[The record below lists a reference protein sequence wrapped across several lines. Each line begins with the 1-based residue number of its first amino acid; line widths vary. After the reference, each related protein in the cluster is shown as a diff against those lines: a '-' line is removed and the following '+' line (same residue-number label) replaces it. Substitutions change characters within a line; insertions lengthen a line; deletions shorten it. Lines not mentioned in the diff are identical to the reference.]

1 MTDVLNEIVNDPEMI
16 IMTDEEDDAEGT
28 VEDFLNGMVDE
39 REPVDPED
47 VFEKKHQ
54 VKESTGPTV
63 EPIKKKDK
71 PVKLTKSG
79 RPRKPMSE
87 EAKARLEAG
96 RKKALAARKE
106 KAAIKRKEKEE
117 QLKLRQ
123 LEIQAEQVKREK
135 KKKELKRVINGEES
149 DEEEPQPQPAPA
161 PQPAPQPQ
169 SSQSVSVNAK
179 IDDDVIQKAIQEAL
193 EKNEMMRQKRKA
205 EKKAKQ
211 KEDVEKAKAQEKI
224 KQAIYP
230 PDRTYMGDQG
240 FWSQNVFFT
249 Q

>member
-16 IMTDEEDDAEGT
+16 IMTDEEDEDDVLNEMVAERG
-28 VEDFLNGMVDE
+28 
-39 REPVDPED
+39 PVDPED

-71 PVKLTKSG
+71 KEKPVKLTKSG
-79 RPRKPMSE
+79 RPRKQMSP
-87 EAKARLEAG
+87 EALARLEAG

-106 KAAIKRKEKEE
+106 KAEAKRKEKED

-135 KKKELKRVINGEES
+135 KKKQLKKVINGESS
-149 DEEEPQPQPAPA
+149 DEEEPKPKPLPSVPA
-161 PQPAPQPQ
+161 PQPAPA
-169 SSQSVSVNAK
+169 QSVSVNAK
-179 IDDDVIQKAIQEAL
+179 IDEDVIQRAIQEAL
-193 EKNEMMRQKRKA
+193 EKQEMMRQKRKA

-211 KEDVEKAKAQEKI
+211 KEEVEKAKAAEKI

-230 PDRTYMGDQG
+230 PDRKYLGDDG
-240 FWSQNVFFT
+240 FWSKSVFFT

>member
-16 IMTDEEDDAEGT
+16 IMTDEED
-28 VEDFLNGMVDE
+28 EDDVLNEMVAE

-71 PVKLTKSG
+71 KEKPVKLTKSG
-79 RPRKPMSE
+79 RPRKQMSP
-87 EAKARLEAG
+87 EALARLEAG

-106 KAAIKRKEKEE
+106 KAEAKRKEKED

-135 KKKELKRVINGEES
+135 KKKQLKKVINGESS
-149 DEEEPQPQPAPA
+149 DEEEPKPKPTPA

-169 SSQSVSVNAK
+169 TVSVNAK
-179 IDDDVIQKAIQEAL
+179 IDDDVIQRAIQEAL

-211 KEDVEKAKAQEKI
+211 NEEIEKAKAAEKI

-230 PDRTYMGDQG
+230 PDRKYFGDEG
-240 FWSQNVFFT
+240 FWSKSVFFT

>member
-16 IMTDEEDDAEGT
+16 IMTDEEDEA
-28 VEDFLNGMVDE
+28 EDFLNQMVDE

-54 VKESTGPTV
+54 VKEPTGPTV

-106 KAAIKRKEKEE
+106 KAAMKKKEKEE

-135 KKKELKRVINGEES
+135 KKKELKKVINGESS
-149 DEEEPQPQPAPA
+149 DEEEPQPAPQPAPA
-161 PQPAPQPQ
+161 PQP
-169 SSQSVSVNAK
+169 QSVSVNAK

-211 KEDVEKAKAQEKI
+211 NEEIEKAKAAEKI

-230 PDRTYMGDQG
+230 ADRRYMGDQG

>member
-16 IMTDEEDDAEGT
+16 IMTDEED
-28 VEDFLNGMVDE
+28 EDDVLNEMVAE

-63 EPIKKKDK
+63 EPIKGTSKKDKKEK

-79 RPRKPMSE
+79 RPRKQMSP
-87 EAKARLEAG
+87 EALARLEAG

-106 KAAIKRKEKEE
+106 KADIKRKEKEE

-135 KKKELKRVINGEES
+135 KKKELKKVINGESS
-149 DEEEPQPQPAPA
+149 DEEEPKPKPTPAPA
-161 PQPAPQPQ
+161 PQPQP
-169 SSQSVSVNAK
+169 QSVSVNAK

-193 EKNEMMRQKRKA
+193 EKNEMLRQKRKA

-211 KEDVEKAKAQEKI
+211 NEEIEKAKAAEKI

-230 PDRTYMGDQG
+230 ADRRYMGDQG

>member
-149 DEEEPQPQPAPA
+149 DEEEPQPTPA

-169 SSQSVSVNAK
+169 PQSVSVNAK

>member
-16 IMTDEEDDAEGT
+16 IMTDEEDDD
-28 VEDFLNGMVDE
+28 VLNEMVAE

-79 RPRKPMSE
+79 KVRKQMSP
-87 EAKARLEAG
+87 EALARLEAG

-106 KAAIKRKEKEE
+106 KAEIKRKEKEE

-135 KKKELKRVINGEES
+135 KKKELKKVINGEDS
-149 DEEEPQPQPAPA
+149 DDAEPKPKPSPTPA
-161 PQPAPQPQ
+161 PQPLPTVPP
-169 SSQSVSVNAK
+169 QSVSVNAK
-179 IDDDVIQKAIQEAL
+179 IDEDVIQKAIQEAL

-205 EKKAKQ
+205 EKKAKIS
-211 KEDVEKAKAQEKI
+211 EEIEKAKAAEKI

-230 PDRTYMGDQG
+230 PDRKYFGDEG
-240 FWSQNVFFT
+240 FWSKSVFFT

>member
-16 IMTDEEDDAEGT
+16 IMTDEED
-28 VEDFLNGMVDE
+28 EDDVLNEMVAE

-54 VKESTGPTV
+54 VKDIEKNKGPTV
-63 EPIKKKDK
+63 QPITKKDK

-79 RPRKPMSE
+79 KVRKQMSP
-87 EAKARLEAG
+87 EALARLEAG

-106 KAAIKRKEKEE
+106 KAEAKRKEKEE

-135 KKKELKRVINGEES
+135 KKKELKKVINGESS
-149 DEEEPQPQPAPA
+149 DEEEPKPPPAPRPA
-161 PQPAPQPQ
+161 PQP
-169 SSQSVSVNAK
+169 QSVSVNAK
-179 IDDDVIQKAIQEAL
+179 IDEDVIQRAIQEAL

-211 KEDVEKAKAQEKI
+211 NEEIEKAKAAEKI

-230 PDRTYMGDQG
+230 PDRKYFGDEG
-240 FWSQNVFFT
+240 FWSKSVFFT

>member
-16 IMTDEEDDAEGT
+16 IMTDEED
-28 VEDFLNGMVDE
+28 EDDVLNEMVAE

-54 VKESTGPTV
+54 VKDIEKNKGPTV
-63 EPIKKKDK
+63 QPITKKDK

-79 RPRKPMSE
+79 KVRKQMSP
-87 EAKARLEAG
+87 EALARLEAG

-106 KAAIKRKEKEE
+106 KAEAKRKEKEE

-135 KKKELKRVINGEES
+135 KKKELKKVINGESS
-149 DEEEPQPQPAPA
+149 DEEEPKPPPAPRPAPA
-161 PQPAPQPQ
+161 
-169 SSQSVSVNAK
+169 QSVSVNAK
-179 IDDDVIQKAIQEAL
+179 IDDEVITRAIQEAL

-205 EKKAKQ
+205 EKKAKIDA
-211 KEDVEKAKAQEKI
+211 EVEKARAQEKI

-230 PDRTYMGDQG
+230 PDRTYFGDQG
-240 FWSQNVFFT
+240 FWSKSVFFT

>member
-16 IMTDEEDDAEGT
+16 IMTDEED
-28 VEDFLNGMVDE
+28 EDDVLNEMVTE

-63 EPIKKKDK
+63 EAIKGTSKKDKKEK

-79 RPRKPMSE
+79 RPRKQMSP
-87 EAKARLEAG
+87 EALARLEAG
-96 RKKALAARKE
+96 RKKALAARKQ
-106 KAAIKRKEKEE
+106 KAEAKRKEKEE

-135 KKKELKRVINGEES
+135 KKKQLKKVINGESS
-149 DEEEPQPQPAPA
+149 DEEEPKPKPTPAPA
-161 PQPAPQPQ
+161 PQP
-169 SSQSVSVNAK
+169 QSVSVNAK
-179 IDDDVIQKAIQEAL
+179 IDDDVIQRAIQEAL

-211 KEDVEKAKAQEKI
+211 KEEVEKAKAQEKI

-230 PDRTYMGDQG
+230 PDRRYMGDQG

>member
-16 IMTDEEDDAEGT
+16 IMTDEEDEA
-28 VEDFLNGMVDE
+28 EDFLNQMVDE

-54 VKESTGPTV
+54 VKEETGPTV

-79 RPRKPMSE
+79 RPRKPMSA
-87 EAKARLEAG
+87 EALARLEAG

-106 KAAIKRKEKEE
+106 KAEAKRKEKQE

-135 KKKELKRVINGEES
+135 KKKELKKVINGEES
-149 DEEEPQPQPAPA
+149 DEEEPVQKPTPA
-161 PQPAPQPQ
+161 PQPLPSVPQP
-169 SSQSVSVNAK
+169 QSVSVNAK

-211 KEDVEKAKAQEKI
+211 KEEVEKAKAAEKI